1 MSLTGK
7 VAIVTGAAR
16 GIGAGI
22 ALRLAQ
28 EGARV
33 AITYATPSSGP
44 KAVALVSRISEL
56 GSSAIAILAD
66 LANATAPGEIVGK
79 TLSGFGVDHID
90 ILVNNAGVA
99 DVHPVEEVT
108 RDMYDHVFDINTRPV
123 FFMTQAVLPNISK
136 GGRIIHVSSTNA
148 RTGMPGTA
156 VYAASKVAVEAFTRV
171 MAAEFGPKYGVTVT
185 AVNPGPVAT
194 DMYLSAPDSLRDA
207 MHEMVKNVPAG
218 GRMGTPE
225 DIADIVAFLASE
237 KSRWVSGNVVTANGG
252 MVMM

>member
-1 MSLTGK
+1 MSLSGK

-16 GIGAGI
+16 GIGASI

-28 EGARV
+28 EGAKV
-33 AITYATPSSGP
+33 AITYATSSSTP
-44 KAVALVSRISEL
+44 KAAALVSLLSEL
-56 GSSAIAILAD
+56 GTSGIAIQAD
-66 LANATAPGEIVGK
+66 LAGDTAPSQIVAK

-99 DVHPVEEVT
+99 DVHPVEEVN
-108 RDMYDHVFDINTRPV
+108 RDMYDHVFAINTRAV
-123 FFMTQAVLPNISK
+123 FFMTQAVLPYISR

-156 VYAASKVAVEAFTRV
+156 VYSASKVALEAFTRV
-171 MAAEFGPKYGVTVT
+171 MAAEFGPKYGVTVS

-194 DMYLSAPDSLRDA
+194 DMYLSAPDTLRESMD
-207 MHEMVKNVPAG
+207 ELVKNVPAG

-225 DIADIVAFLASE
+225 DIADIVSFLASE
-237 KSRWVSGNVVTANGG
+237 NSRWVSGNVVTANGG

>member
-1 MSLTGK
+1 MSLSGK

-16 GIGAGI
+16 GIGASI
-22 ALRLAQ
+22 ALKLAQ
-28 EGARV
+28 EGAKV
-33 AITYATPSSGP
+33 AITYATSSSTP
-44 KAVALVSRISEL
+44 KAAALVSRLSEL
-56 GSSAIAILAD
+56 GTSGIAIQAD
-66 LANATAPGEIVGK
+66 LADDTAPNQIVAK

-108 RDMYDHVFDINTRPV
+108 RDMYDNVFAINTRAV
-123 FFMTQAVLPNISK
+123 FFMTQAVLPYISK

-156 VYAASKVAVEAFTRV
+156 VYSASKVALEAFTRV
-171 MAAEFGPKYGVTVT
+171 MAAEFGPKYGVTVS

-194 DMYLSAPDSLRDA
+194 DMYLSAPDTLRETMD
-207 MHEMVKNVPAG
+207 ELVKNVPAG

-225 DIADIVAFLASE
+225 DIADIVSFLASE
-237 KSRWVSGNVVTANGG
+237 NSRWVSGNVVTANGG

>member
-1 MSLTGK
+1 MSLVGK

-22 ALRLAQ
+22 ALKLGQ

-33 AITYATPSSGP
+33 AITYATDSSTP
-44 KAVALVSRISEL
+44 KAAALVSQLSEL
-56 GSSAIAILAD
+56 GTSAIAIQAD
-66 LANATAPGEIVGK
+66 LAQEPAPGKIVAQ
-79 TLSGFGVDHID
+79 TLSGLGVDHID

-108 RDMYDHVFDINTRPV
+108 PEMYDSVFAINTRAT
-123 FFMTQAVLPNISK
+123 FFMTQAVLPSISK

-156 VYAASKVAVEAFTRV
+156 VYAASKVALEAFTRV
-171 MAAEFGPKYGVTVT
+171 MAAEFGPKYGVTVN

-194 DMYLSAPDSLRDA
+194 DMYLSAPGTLRDT

-225 DIADIVAFLASE
+225 DIADIVKFLASE
-237 KSRWVSGNVVTANGG
+237 ESRWVSGNVVTANGG
-252 MVMM
+252 LVMM